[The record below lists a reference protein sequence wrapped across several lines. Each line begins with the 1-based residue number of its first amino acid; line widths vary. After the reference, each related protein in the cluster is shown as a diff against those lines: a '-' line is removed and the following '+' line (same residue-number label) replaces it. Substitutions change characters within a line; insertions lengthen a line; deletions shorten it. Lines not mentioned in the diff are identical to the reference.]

1 MMIINIYFEIVHMS
15 NWRGSWQTSFKK
27 IYPFFVMS
35 KLNNYSAEET
45 DFEHLILGVHVFDKL
60 FNHNQRNVTKTM

>member
-1 MMIINIYFEIVHMS
+1 
-15 NWRGSWQTSFKK
+15 
-27 IYPFFVMS
+27 MS